1 MCCSDLK
8 LTNLG
13 TGPWTEKGLATLL
26 ESLSGADNQWQIVFL
41 AAAIARKPQEPLVIE
56 EVIVAAPKPR
66 EVRIKIICTSLCHSD
81 INYWK
86 LEVDCCLR
94 SNFKSIECFC

>member
-1 MCCSDLK
+1 M
-8 LTNLG
+8 
-13 TGPWTEKGLATLL
+13 
-26 ESLSGADNQWQIVFL
+26 
-41 AAAIARKPQEPLVIE
+41 AAAIARKPREPLVIE

-86 LEVDCCLR
+86 LEVDSCLR
-94 SNFKSIECFC
+94 SKLVFLLKLINDCCFLLKRPPAIFPRILGHEAIG